1 MRYRSSV
8 RLSLLPAL
16 GISATLAI
24 PEAYGQ
30 VLEEVLVT
38 ARKREENLQ
47 EVAVAVSVV
56 SAKTIEDAGLVRLQ
70 EISQLVPN
78 MTNTE
83 NVSNKAT
90 NITLRGISSAGGL
103 GNDPAIGVYVDEV
116 YVARESGFN
125 ADLLDIQEGFS
136 GGKLKK
142 RISDPLIIL
151 QEIELCISKQSLLPP
166 IRCQWG

>member
-47 EVAVAVSVV
+47 EVAVDDGIDQA
-56 SAKTIEDAGLVRLQ
+56 IAGYRQFLEEAPASSLTPEAMRRL
-70 EISQLVPN
+70 
-78 MTNTE
+78 
-83 NVSNKAT
+83 
-90 NITLRGISSAGGL
+90 
-103 GNDPAIGVYVDEV
+103 
-116 YVARESGFN
+116 
-125 ADLLDIQEGFS
+125 ADL
-136 GGKLKK
+136 KLEAKA
-142 RISDPLIIL
+142 
-151 QEIELCISKQSLLPP
+151 
-166 IRCQWG
+166 G